1 MLTQGPTRDPNN
13 KLNIS
18 SLGTFPDPLDC
29 LIYASN
35 IMIIVFLL
43 HMTGH
48 GKVGGGG
55 GGGSFMLGFGWGAGG
70 GYHKFS
76 IALFCFCVVVICF
89 LMAGTG

>member
-1 MLTQGPTRDPNN
+1 MLTQGPTQDPNN

-18 SLGTFPDPLDC
+18 SFGTFPVPLDC

-48 GKVGGGG
+48 GKVGGWFIYVRVWL
-55 GGGSFMLGFGWGAGG
+55 GSRGWV
-70 GYHKFS
+70 S
-76 IALFCFCVVVICF
+76 
-89 LMAGTG
+89 